1 MSTYTQVEQRNYENK
16 IDSCLQRILDTY
28 LSDHISYDE
37 IRRDI
42 ASFICEEIEATQKQ
56 AYTEGWDDAQ
66 DEENTYGED
75 YTFSSEYERGFNAG
89 HAEGFD
95 NAESYVIN
103 SLPYRVKDVF
113 APLGAQGKNNHEL
126 LMNTLGWV
134 PICPYCHT
142 EYMIEYRQNEQYVG
156 ICSCRGIY
164 VHATS
169 PARAA
174 QKIMGRAT
182 S

>member
-1 MSTYTQVEQRNYENK
+1 MSTYTQEEQRNYENK
-16 IDSCLQRILDTY
+16 IDSHLQRIMDTY

-42 ASFICEEIEATQKQ
+42 ASFICEEIEEIRDQ
-56 AYTEGWDDAQ
+56 AYAEGFGDG
-66 DEENTYGED
+66 TISSED
-75 YTFSSEYERGFNAG
+75 YMFSSEYELGFNAG
-89 HAEGFD
+89 HAEGFE
-95 NAESYVIN
+95 NGTSYATN
-103 SLPYRVKDVF
+103 YLPYKVKDVF
-113 APLGAQGKNNHEL
+113 ARQGAQGKNNHEL

-164 VHATS
+164 VHATTKGT
-169 PARAA
+169 PL
-174 QKIMGRAT
+174 I
-182 S
+182 